1 MREESNKF
9 GNGKLYEIDDLRGK
23 HVHVVSAACLST
35 TSDLESFISSRDAIR
50 KNIMFV
56 SKSTVDDS
64 KSGVGI
70 AFIVL
75 GCQVTDLAIL
85 NDIKKATEIH
95 ERFPDA
101 TIYIGGCLAYRFD
114 IELPD
119 WCKRMETIRKEYNAI
134 SLDAECL
141 VEWAHPFWTNDKGI
155 DSYGEKS
162 GDLFRNFYP
171 LKIGAGCNRSCK
183 YCTIKYLRGKAY
195 ETDAYLQVQEFLDAS
210 DNEYYGGVV
219 LVSDNPTDR
228 QVKDWC
234 HIAKRYN
241 KEISFRNVE
250 PFTALACRN
259 ELLDL
264 AEAGLLKIFH
274 CPIQSENEDVL
285 RAMRRDVDSTLNY
298 IALAQE
304 LRKLGVK
311 VATNIIIDYIVDG
324 EVVHNMNTEWLNEHF
339 DYWVWNPYF
348 DGEFSME
355 KAEKHWNKYILGE
368 S

>member
-9 GNGKLYEIDDLRGK
+9 GTGTLYEIDDLWGK
-23 HVHVVSAACLST
+23 TVHVVSAACLST

-56 SKSTVDDS
+56 SKSTVNDS

-101 TIYIGGCLAYRFD
+101 TIFIGGCLAYRFD
-114 IELPD
+114 IKLPD
-119 WCKRMETIRKEYNAI
+119 WCKRIEAIRKEYNKI
-134 SLDAECL
+134 SLDAECT

-171 LKIGAGCNRSCK
+171 LKIGAGYSKNCK
-183 YCTIKYLRGKAY
+183 LRERAY
-195 ETDAYLQVQEFLDAS
+195 EADAYLQVQEFLDAS
-210 DNEYYGGVV
+210 DNGYYGGVV

-250 PFTALACRN
+250 PFTALACKN

-264 AEAGLLKIFH
+264 AGDGLLKIFH

-285 RAMRRDVDSTLNY
+285 RAMGRDIDSALNY
-298 IALAQE
+298 IVLAQK
-304 LRKLGVK
+304 LRKCGVK
-311 VATNIIIDYIVDG
+311 VATNIIIDYIVNG

-348 DGEFSME
+348 DGDFSIE
-355 KAEKHWNKYILGE
+355 KAEKRWNKYILGK
-368 S
+368 